1 MFTRQRL
8 WRNVIGS
15 SPYLFSFRHPPLG
28 HQCQAKINDL
38 HMIVSI
44 KKNITW
50 LDITVYQARVLGSPQ
65 SCDNFF
71 TQRQYLSLTDRALT
85 RHSLL

>member
-8 WRNVIGS
+8 WRHVIGR
-15 SPYLFSFRHPPLG
+15 SPYLLSFSHSPLG
-28 HQCQAKINDL
+28 HQRQTKINDL
-38 HMIVSI
+38 HMVVSI

-50 LDITVYQARVLGSPQ
+50 LDIPVYQARILGRTQ

-71 TQRQYLSLTDRALT
+71 T
-85 RHSLL
+85 